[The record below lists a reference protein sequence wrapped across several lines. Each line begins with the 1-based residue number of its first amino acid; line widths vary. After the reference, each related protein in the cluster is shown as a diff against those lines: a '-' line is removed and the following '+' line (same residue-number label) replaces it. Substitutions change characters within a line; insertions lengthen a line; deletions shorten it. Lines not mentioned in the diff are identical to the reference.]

1 MYISP
6 PVDRSFLLFPSD
18 CTNVP
23 TGRPPLPAHG
33 HARAATQPRPAGPPA
48 APLSQRAE
56 PQPGSA
62 RGDARWFGR
71 KGFALWFCASAGHFY
86 FLLSL
91 PPHPPTYRPPPPPQP
106 SPPGRPPVAL
116 WRMLWT
122 RKLAILSPAEDSP
135 SPLCHALPHRA
146 VVSQTGGEGSF
157 RKVGSSPGCGCWGR
171 GCRAVSRAGLSI

>member
-91 PPHPPTYRPPPPPQP
+91 PPHPPTYRPPPPPN
-106 SPPGRPPVAL
+106 PPPPA
-116 WRMLWT
+116 
-122 RKLAILSPAEDSP
+122 
-135 SPLCHALPHRA
+135 ALPLLCGGCSGRESSRFCPRLRIPLLPFATRCHTVLWSRRRGERARSVKWVPARA
-146 VVSQTGGEGSF
+146 VAAGAEG
-157 RKVGSSPGCGCWGR
+157 
-171 GCRAVSRAGLSI
+171 AGL